1 MPTAIHFDPDGRR
14 IRLIGPDGRLSRR
27 EVEGTASEVGPQVE
41 MNETWLTP
49 AVVAEFSGD
58 GRRLATVAG
67 DRKRI
72 KLWDVA
78 SGREQATFEGLTTV
92 ATYVAANHDG
102 SRIAAGGLR
111 GRTREPSHREVI
123 AWDVKRG
130 QVLTALHPACAPTIS
145 THGRIALDAG
155 GTRIAFDD
163 YEDAALDPTT
173 QAPVGH
179 PRVIVRVCEVPG
191 GRELLRLPMPGA
203 DIVHCLAFSPDGTRV
218 AAGAG
223 EKDGRVWVWDAA
235 DGKVLHETRW
245 DAECFRLAFSPDG
258 TRLAGVNRLR
268 VQVRDV
274 RDGREIL
281 TLRGAGSRSL
291 DGGFNP
297 VVAWS
302 SDGARLA
309 ATNWDG
315 SVSIWSGTGDSTP
328 AERRWE
334 QASKRTFAWHLD
346 EASGAI
352 AGGQPDAAAFH
363 LDRLERKEPPDA
375 LSLLRRA
382 ELAIRLRSLDTADKD
397 YERWFACG
405 TARYEATE
413 LSRARLYL
421 LRGDHRGYR
430 AFFRRLLESYEK
442 EPGPRTA
449 WQLGRVVGLA
459 PGSKAEAER
468 VVRVL
473 QVPLTTPTTRPM
485 DLLAL
490 AMANYRAGQWDQ
502 SRAALAKA
510 ESTDLR
516 GGVYFHS
523 LRAMIER
530 QLGHEGEAR
539 DQLGRAREI
548 LERHHEQAV
557 LAGGFLNPDWYE
569 YELLYR
575 EALALIAPKEPS
587 S

>member
-1 MPTAIHFDPDGRR
+1 
-14 IRLIGPDGRLSRR
+14 
-27 EVEGTASEVGPQVE
+27 V
-41 MNETWLTP
+41 
-49 AVVAEFSGD
+49 
-58 GRRLATVAG
+58 ATVAG

-102 SRIAAGGLR
+102 SRIAAAGLR

-123 AWDVKRG
+123 AWDVASG
-130 QVLTALHPACAPTIS
+130 QVLAALHPACAPTIS

-179 PRVIVRVCEVPG
+179 PRVMVRVCEVPG

-203 DIVHCLAFSPDGTRV
+203 DIVYCMAFSPDGTRL
-218 AAGAG
+218 AAGA
-223 EKDGRVWVWDAA
+223 EETDRRVWVWDAA

-302 SDGARLA
+302 PDGARLA
-309 ATNWDG
+309 ASNWDG
-315 SVSIWSGTGDSTP
+315 SVSIWSGTEDSTP

-346 EASGAI
+346 EANAAI
-352 AGGQPDAAAFH
+352 AGRQPDAAAFH
-363 LDRLERKEPPDA
+363 LNHLERTEPPDA

-382 ELAIRLRSLDTADKD
+382 ELAIRLRRLDAADKD

-413 LSRARLYL
+413 LSRARLYV

-430 AFFRRLLESYEK
+430 TFFLHLLESYEK
-442 EPGPRTA
+442 EPGPGPRTA
-449 WQLGRVVGLA
+449 WQLGRIVGLA
-459 PGSKAEAER
+459 PCSKAEAER

-473 QVPLTTPTTRPM
+473 QAPLTNPTTRPM
-485 DLLAL
+485 DLLSL
-490 AMANYRAGQWDQ
+490 AMAHYRAGQWDQ

-510 ESTDLR
+510 ESADLR
-516 GGVYFHS
+516 GRVYLLA
-523 LRAMIER
+523 LRAMIDW
-530 QLGHEGEAR
+530 QLGHQREAR
-539 DQLGRAREI
+539 DEVARAREI
-548 LERHHEQAV
+548 LDPHRKLAV
-557 LAGGFLNPDWYE
+557 SAGGFLDPDWYE
-569 YELLYR
+569 WELWYR